1 MSTINVGQFNLM
13 RVDRKVDFG
22 FYMDDGGEGILLPKR
37 FVPSGLQIGDTIS
50 VFVYHDSDNRLIATT
65 QEPFAVVGDIAALKV
80 VEVTSQGAF
89 LDWGLMKDLFVPVSQ
104 QLSNMRLGGKY
115 LVKLYLDKQTGRV
128 AATEKIDNQISN
140 DVLTVKEGEKVK
152 IQVYRESE
160 IGYVVIVN
168 QVHQGLVYKNEVF
181 THLHIGQFID
191 EAFVKKI
198 REDNKLDIG
207 LGKQGGEKLADDNQ
221 KIMSLLKSHK
231 GFLPYHDKSAP
242 DDIYAFFGM
251 SKKAFNDF
259 NDKLKVVAMAGSV
272 KEGVQEILRHSPDL
286 VFLDIQM
293 PGLDGLN
300 VFKQLA
306 SKPAVIFCSAYAE
319 HAVAAFEL
327 SAVDYL
333 LKPFSAE
340 RFQQAL
346 FKACGKIIAAADRRR
361 SSRPAV
367 RCPSW
372 SEAQVRLRHRA
383 DRYRRG
389 TARRRPSPTRR

>member
-13 RVDRKVDFG
+13 RVDRRVDFG
-22 FYMDDGGEGILLPKR
+22 FYMDDGAEGILLPKR
-37 FVPSGLQIGDTIS
+37 FVPSGLQVDDTIS

-65 QEPFAVVGDIAALKV
+65 QEPLAVVGDIAALKV

-104 QLSNMRLGGKY
+104 QLSTMRLGGKY
-115 LVKLYLDKQTGRV
+115 LVKLYIDAQTGRV
-128 AATEKIDNQISN
+128 AATEKIDKQISN
-140 DVLTVKEGEKVK
+140 DHLTVKEGEKVK

-221 KIMSLLKSHK
+221 KIISLLKSHK

-251 SKKAFNDF
+251 SKKAFKMNVGMLY
-259 NDKLKVVAMAGSV
+259 KLKLIRIEEDG
-272 KEGVQEILRHSPDL
+272 IHL
-286 VFLDIQM
+286 M
-293 PGLDGLN
+293 PE
-300 VFKQLA
+300 VTSTA
-306 SKPAVIFCSAYAE
+306 TPA
-319 HAVAAFEL
+319 
-327 SAVDYL
+327 
-333 LKPFSAE
+333 
-340 RFQQAL
+340 
-346 FKACGKIIAAADRRR
+346 
-361 SSRPAV
+361 
-367 RCPSW
+367 
-372 SEAQVRLRHRA
+372 
-383 DRYRRG
+383 
-389 TARRRPSPTRR
+389 

>member
-1 MSTINVGQFNLM
+1 MSAINVGQFNLM

-37 FVPSGLQIGDTIS
+37 FVPSGLQIDDTIS

-104 QLSNMRLGGKY
+104 QLSTMRLGGKY
-115 LVKLYLDKQTGRV
+115 LVKLYIDAQTGRV
-128 AATEKIDNQISN
+128 AATEKIDKQISN
-140 DVLTVKEGEKVK
+140 DILTVKEGEKVK

-242 DDIYAFFGM
+242 DEIYAFFGM
-251 SKKAFNDF
+251 SKKAFKMNVGMLY
-259 NDKLKVVAMAGSV
+259 KLKLISIEEDGIHLIPET
-272 KEGVQEILRHSPDL
+272 K
-286 VFLDIQM
+286 LDT
-293 PGLDGLN
+293 PVEVL
-300 VFKQLA
+300 
-306 SKPAVIFCSAYAE
+306 
-319 HAVAAFEL
+319 
-327 SAVDYL
+327 
-333 LKPFSAE
+333 
-340 RFQQAL
+340 
-346 FKACGKIIAAADRRR
+346 
-361 SSRPAV
+361 
-367 RCPSW
+367 
-372 SEAQVRLRHRA
+372 
-383 DRYRRG
+383 
-389 TARRRPSPTRR
+389 PTT

>member
-37 FVPSGLQIGDTIS
+37 FVPSGLQIDDTIS

-104 QLSNMRLGGKY
+104 QLSTMRLGGKY
-115 LVKLYLDKQTGRV
+115 LVKLYIDAQTGRV
-128 AATEKIDNQISN
+128 AATEKIDKQISN
-140 DVLTVKEGEKVK
+140 DDLTVKEGEKVK

-251 SKKAFNDF
+251 SKKAFKMNVGMLY
-259 NDKLKVVAMAGSV
+259 KLKLISIEDDGIHLIPETKV
-272 KEGVQEILRHSPDL
+272 
-286 VFLDIQM
+286 DI
-293 PGLDGLN
+293 PL
-300 VFKQLA
+300 
-306 SKPAVIFCSAYAE
+306 E
-319 HAVAAFEL
+319 
-327 SAVDYL
+327 
-333 LKPFSAE
+333 
-340 RFQQAL
+340 
-346 FKACGKIIAAADRRR
+346 
-361 SSRPAV
+361 
-367 RCPSW
+367 
-372 SEAQVRLRHRA
+372 EAP
-383 DRYRRG
+383 
-389 TARRRPSPTRR
+389 TA

>member
-22 FYMDDGGEGILLPKR
+22 FYMDDGAEGILLPKR
-37 FVPSGLQIGDTIS
+37 FVPSGLQVDDTIS

-65 QEPFAVVGDIAALKV
+65 QEPLAVVGDIAALKV

-104 QLSNMRLGGKY
+104 QLSTMRLGGKY
-115 LVKLYLDKQTGRV
+115 LVKLYIDAQTGRV
-128 AATEKIDNQISN
+128 AATEKIDKQISN
-140 DVLTVKEGEKVK
+140 DNLTVKEGEKVK

-168 QVHQGLVYKNEVF
+168 QIHQGLVYKNEVF

-207 LGKQGGEKLADDNQ
+207 LVKQGGEKLADDNQ
-221 KIMSLLKSHK
+221 KIISLLKSHK

-251 SKKAFNDF
+251 SKKAFKMNVGILY
-259 NDKLKVVAMAGSV
+259 KLKLITIEEDG
-272 KEGVQEILRHSPDL
+272 IHL
-286 VFLDIQM
+286 VPETI
-293 PGLDGLN
+293 
-300 VFKQLA
+300 
-306 SKPAVIFCSAYAE
+306 
-319 HAVAAFEL
+319 
-327 SAVDYL
+327 
-333 LKPFSAE
+333 
-340 RFQQAL
+340 
-346 FKACGKIIAAADRRR
+346 
-361 SSRPAV
+361 
-367 RCPSW
+367 
-372 SEAQVRLRHRA
+372 
-383 DRYRRG
+383 
-389 TARRRPSPTRR
+389 PTT

>member
-104 QLSNMRLGGKY
+104 QLSTMRLGGKY
-115 LVKLYLDKQTGRV
+115 LVKLYIDAQTGRV
-128 AATEKIDNQISN
+128 AATEKIDKQISN
-140 DVLTVKEGEKVK
+140 DDLTVKEGEKVK

-251 SKKAFNDF
+251 SKKAFKMNVGMLY
-259 NDKLKVVAMAGSV
+259 KLKLISI
-272 KEGVQEILRHSPDL
+272 EE
-286 VFLDIQM
+286 
-293 PGLDGLN
+293 DGIHLI
-300 VFKQLA
+300 
-306 SKPAVIFCSAYAE
+306 P
-319 HAVAAFEL
+319 
-327 SAVDYL
+327 
-333 LKPFSAE
+333 
-340 RFQQAL
+340 
-346 FKACGKIIAAADRRR
+346 
-361 SSRPAV
+361 
-367 RCPSW
+367 
-372 SEAQVRLRHRA
+372 EAKVEATTEVL
-383 DRYRRG
+383 
-389 TARRRPSPTRR
+389 PTT

>member
-37 FVPSGLQIGDTIS
+37 FVPSGLQIDDTIS

-89 LDWGLMKDLFVPVSQ
+89 LDWGLMKDVFVPVSQ
-104 QLSNMRLGGKY
+104 QLSTMRLGGKY
-115 LVKLYLDKQTGRV
+115 LVKLYIDAQTGRV
-128 AATEKIDNQISN
+128 AATEKIDKQISN
-140 DVLTVKEGEKVK
+140 DILTVKEGEKVK

-251 SKKAFNDF
+251 SKKAFKMNVGMLY
-259 NDKLKVVAMAGSV
+259 KLKLISI
-272 KEGVQEILRHSPDL
+272 EE
-286 VFLDIQM
+286 
-293 PGLDGLN
+293 DGIHLI
-300 VFKQLA
+300 
-306 SKPAVIFCSAYAE
+306 P
-319 HAVAAFEL
+319 
-327 SAVDYL
+327 
-333 LKPFSAE
+333 
-340 RFQQAL
+340 
-346 FKACGKIIAAADRRR
+346 
-361 SSRPAV
+361 
-367 RCPSW
+367 
-372 SEAQVRLRHRA
+372 EATVEVTTEA
-383 DRYRRG
+383 IPN
-389 TARRRPSPTRR
+389 T

>member
-22 FYMDDGGEGILLPKR
+22 FYMDDGAEGILLPKR

-65 QEPFAVVGDIAALKV
+65 QEPLAVVGDIAALKV

-104 QLSNMRLGGKY
+104 QLSTMRLGGKY
-115 LVKLYLDKQTGRV
+115 LVKLYIDGQTGRV
-128 AATEKIDNQISN
+128 AATEKIDKQISN
-140 DVLTVKEGEKVK
+140 DHLTVKEGEKVK
-152 IQVYRESE
+152 VQVYRESE

-207 LGKQGGEKLADDNQ
+207 LGKQGGEKLAYDNQ
-221 KIMSLLKSHK
+221 KIISLLKSHK

-251 SKKAFNDF
+251 SKKAFKMNVGMLY
-259 NDKLKVVAMAGSV
+259 KLKLITI
-272 KEGVQEILRHSPDL
+272 EE
-286 VFLDIQM
+286 
-293 PGLDGLN
+293 DGIH
-300 VFKQLA
+300 LA
-306 SKPAVIFCSAYAE
+306 PETTATAE
-319 HAVAAFEL
+319 T
-327 SAVDYL
+327 
-333 LKPFSAE
+333 
-340 RFQQAL
+340 
-346 FKACGKIIAAADRRR
+346 AAD
-361 SSRPAV
+361 
-367 RCPSW
+367 
-372 SEAQVRLRHRA
+372 
-383 DRYRRG
+383 
-389 TARRRPSPTRR
+389 

>member
-1 MSTINVGQFNLM
+1 MSAINIGQFNLM

-37 FVPSGLQIGDTIS
+37 FVPSGLQIDDTIS

-89 LDWGLMKDLFVPVSQ
+89 LDWGLMKDVFVPVSQ
-104 QLSNMRLGGKY
+104 QLSTMRLGGKY
-115 LVKLYLDKQTGRV
+115 LVKLYIDAQTGRV
-128 AATEKIDNQISN
+128 AATEKIDKQISN
-140 DVLTVKEGEKVK
+140 DNLTVKEGEKVK

-251 SKKAFNDF
+251 SKKAFKMNVGMLY
-259 NDKLKVVAMAGSV
+259 KLKLISIEEDGIHLIPET
-272 KEGVQEILRHSPDL
+272 K
-286 VFLDIQM
+286 LDT
-293 PGLDGLN
+293 
-300 VFKQLA
+300 
-306 SKPAVIFCSAYAE
+306 PAEV
-319 HAVAAFEL
+319 L
-327 SAVDYL
+327 
-333 LKPFSAE
+333 
-340 RFQQAL
+340 
-346 FKACGKIIAAADRRR
+346 
-361 SSRPAV
+361 
-367 RCPSW
+367 
-372 SEAQVRLRHRA
+372 
-383 DRYRRG
+383 
-389 TARRRPSPTRR
+389 PTT

>member
-22 FYMDDGGEGILLPKR
+22 FYMDDGAEGILLPKR

-65 QEPFAVVGDIAALKV
+65 QEPLAVVGDIAALKV

-104 QLSNMRLGGKY
+104 QLSTMRLGGKY
-115 LVKLYLDKQTGRV
+115 LVKLYIDAQTGRV
-128 AATEKIDNQISN
+128 AATEKIDKQINN
-140 DVLTVKEGEKVK
+140 DELTVKEGEKVK
-152 IQVYRESE
+152 VQVFRESE

-198 REDNKLDIG
+198 REGNKLDIG
-207 LGKQGGEKLADDNQ
+207 LGKQGGEKLAEDNQ
-221 KIMSLLKSHK
+221 KIISLLKSHK

-251 SKKAFNDF
+251 SKKAFKMNVGILY
-259 NDKLKVVAMAGSV
+259 KLKLITI
-272 KEGVQEILRHSPDL
+272 EE
-286 VFLDIQM
+286 
-293 PGLDGLN
+293 DGIH
-300 VFKQLA
+300 LA
-306 SKPAVIFCSAYAE
+306 PETIVIAE
-319 HAVAAFEL
+319 
-327 SAVDYL
+327 
-333 LKPFSAE
+333 
-340 RFQQAL
+340 
-346 FKACGKIIAAADRRR
+346 AAAD
-361 SSRPAV
+361 
-367 RCPSW
+367 
-372 SEAQVRLRHRA
+372 
-383 DRYRRG
+383 
-389 TARRRPSPTRR
+389 

>member
-37 FVPSGLQIGDTIS
+37 FVPSGLQIDDTIS

-89 LDWGLMKDLFVPVSQ
+89 LDWGLMKDVFVPVSQ
-104 QLSNMRLGGKY
+104 QLSTMRLGGKY
-115 LVKLYLDKQTGRV
+115 LVKLYIDAQTGRV
-128 AATEKIDNQISN
+128 AATEKIDKQISN
-140 DVLTVKEGEKVK
+140 DNLTVKEGEKVK

-251 SKKAFNDF
+251 SKKAFKMNVGMLY
-259 NDKLKVVAMAGSV
+259 KLKLISIEEDGIHLIPEAKVETPV
-272 KEGVQEILRHSPDL
+272 EGVP
-286 VFLDIQM
+286 
-293 PGLDGLN
+293 
-300 VFKQLA
+300 
-306 SKPAVIFCSAYAE
+306 
-319 HAVAAFEL
+319 
-327 SAVDYL
+327 
-333 LKPFSAE
+333 
-340 RFQQAL
+340 
-346 FKACGKIIAAADRRR
+346 
-361 SSRPAV
+361 
-367 RCPSW
+367 
-372 SEAQVRLRHRA
+372 
-383 DRYRRG
+383 
-389 TARRRPSPTRR
+389 TA

>member
-1 MSTINVGQFNLM
+1 MSAINVGQFNLM

-89 LDWGLMKDLFVPVSQ
+89 LDWGLMKDVFVPVSQ
-104 QLSNMRLGGKY
+104 QLSTMRLGGKY
-115 LVKLYLDKQTGRV
+115 LVKLYIDAQTGRV
-128 AATEKIDNQISN
+128 AATEKIDKQISN
-140 DVLTVKEGEKVK
+140 DNLTVKEGEKVK
-152 IQVYRESE
+152 IQVYRESD

-251 SKKAFNDF
+251 SKKAFKMNVGMLY
-259 NDKLKVVAMAGSV
+259 KLKLISI
-272 KEGVQEILRHSPDL
+272 EE
-286 VFLDIQM
+286 
-293 PGLDGLN
+293 DGIHLIPET
-300 VFKQLA
+300 K
-306 SKPAVIFCSAYAE
+306 
-319 HAVAAFEL
+319 
-327 SAVDYL
+327 VDT
-333 LKPFSAE
+333 PVE
-340 RFQQAL
+340 EV
-346 FKACGKIIAAADRRR
+346 
-361 SSRPAV
+361 P
-367 RCPSW
+367 
-372 SEAQVRLRHRA
+372 
-383 DRYRRG
+383 
-389 TARRRPSPTRR
+389 TA

>member
-22 FYMDDGGEGILLPKR
+22 FYMDDGAEGILLPKR

-89 LDWGLMKDLFVPVSQ
+89 LDWNLMKDLFVPVSQ
-104 QLSNMRLGGKY
+104 QLSTMRLGGKY
-115 LVKLYLDKQTGRV
+115 LVKLYIDAQTGRV
-128 AATEKIDNQISN
+128 AATEKIDKQINN
-140 DVLTVKEGEKVK
+140 DLLTVKEGEKVK
-152 IQVYRESE
+152 VQVYRESE

-198 REDNKLDIG
+198 REGNKLDIG
-207 LGKQGGEKLADDNQ
+207 LGKQGGEKLAEDNQ
-221 KIMSLLKSHK
+221 KIISLLKSHK

-251 SKKAFNDF
+251 SKKAFKMNVGILY
-259 NDKLKVVAMAGSV
+259 KLKLITIEEDGIHLAP
-272 KEGVQEILRHSPDL
+272 EIT
-286 VFLDIQM
+286 
-293 PGLDGLN
+293 
-300 VFKQLA
+300 A
-306 SKPAVIFCSAYAE
+306 TTE
-319 HAVAAFEL
+319 T
-327 SAVDYL
+327 
-333 LKPFSAE
+333 
-340 RFQQAL
+340 
-346 FKACGKIIAAADRRR
+346 AAD
-361 SSRPAV
+361 
-367 RCPSW
+367 
-372 SEAQVRLRHRA
+372 
-383 DRYRRG
+383 
-389 TARRRPSPTRR
+389 

>member
-37 FVPSGLQIGDTIS
+37 FVPSGLQIDDTIS

-104 QLSNMRLGGKY
+104 QLSTMRLGGKY
-115 LVKLYLDKQTGRV
+115 LVKLYIDAQTGRV
-128 AATEKIDNQISN
+128 AATEKIDKQISN
-140 DVLTVKEGEKVK
+140 DNLTVKEGEKVK

-251 SKKAFNDF
+251 SKKAFKMNVGMLY
-259 NDKLKVVAMAGSV
+259 KLKLISI
-272 KEGVQEILRHSPDL
+272 EE
-286 VFLDIQM
+286 
-293 PGLDGLN
+293 DGIHLIPEAT
-300 VFKQLA
+300 L
-306 SKPAVIFCSAYAE
+306 E
-319 HAVAAFEL
+319 TTEAA
-327 SAVDYL
+327 
-333 LKPFSAE
+333 
-340 RFQQAL
+340 
-346 FKACGKIIAAADRRR
+346 
-361 SSRPAV
+361 
-367 RCPSW
+367 
-372 SEAQVRLRHRA
+372 
-383 DRYRRG
+383 
-389 TARRRPSPTRR
+389 PTI

>member
-37 FVPSGLQIGDTIS
+37 FVPSGLQIDDTIS

-89 LDWGLMKDLFVPVSQ
+89 LDWGLMKDVFVPVSQ
-104 QLSNMRLGGKY
+104 QLSTMRLGGKY
-115 LVKLYLDKQTGRV
+115 LVKLYIDAQTGRV
-128 AATEKIDNQISN
+128 AATEKIDKQISN
-140 DVLTVKEGEKVK
+140 DILTVKEGEKVK

-251 SKKAFNDF
+251 SKKAFKMNVGMLY
-259 NDKLKVVAMAGSV
+259 KLKLISIEA
-272 KEGVQEILRHSPDL
+272 
-286 VFLDIQM
+286 
-293 PGLDGLN
+293 DGIHLIPEA
-300 VFKQLA
+300 KIDT
-306 SKPAVIFCSAYAE
+306 PAEV
-319 HAVAAFEL
+319 L
-327 SAVDYL
+327 
-333 LKPFSAE
+333 
-340 RFQQAL
+340 
-346 FKACGKIIAAADRRR
+346 
-361 SSRPAV
+361 
-367 RCPSW
+367 
-372 SEAQVRLRHRA
+372 
-383 DRYRRG
+383 
-389 TARRRPSPTRR
+389 PTT

>member
-22 FYMDDGGEGILLPKR
+22 FYMDDGAEGILLPKR

-65 QEPFAVVGDIAALKV
+65 QEPLAVVGDIAALKV

-104 QLSNMRLGGKY
+104 QLSTMRLGGKY
-115 LVKLYLDKQTGRV
+115 LVKLYIDAQTGRV
-128 AATEKIDNQISN
+128 AATEKIDKQINN
-140 DVLTVKEGEKVK
+140 DELTVKEGEKVK
-152 IQVYRESE
+152 VQVFRESE

-198 REDNKLDIG
+198 REGNKLDIG

-221 KIMSLLKSHK
+221 KIISLLKSHK

-251 SKKAFNDF
+251 SKKAFKMNVGILY
-259 NDKLKVVAMAGSV
+259 KLKLITI
-272 KEGVQEILRHSPDL
+272 EE
-286 VFLDIQM
+286 
-293 PGLDGLN
+293 DGIH
-300 VFKQLA
+300 LA
-306 SKPAVIFCSAYAE
+306 PETIVIAE
-319 HAVAAFEL
+319 
-327 SAVDYL
+327 
-333 LKPFSAE
+333 
-340 RFQQAL
+340 
-346 FKACGKIIAAADRRR
+346 AAAD
-361 SSRPAV
+361 
-367 RCPSW
+367 
-372 SEAQVRLRHRA
+372 
-383 DRYRRG
+383 
-389 TARRRPSPTRR
+389 

>member
-22 FYMDDGGEGILLPKR
+22 FYMDDGAEGILLPKR
-37 FVPSGLQIGDTIS
+37 FVPSGLQVDDTIS

-80 VEVTSQGAF
+80 VDITGQGAF

-152 IQVYRESE
+152 LQVYRESD

-181 THLHIGQFID
+181 THLHIGQMI
-191 EAFVKKI
+191 EEGFVKKI

-207 LGKQGGEKLADDNQ
+207 IGKQGVEKLDDDQ
-221 KIMSLLKSHK
+221 LKLIQLLKLHK
-231 GFLPYHDKSAP
+231 GFLPYHDKSSP
-242 DDIYAFFGM
+242 EDIYAFFGI
-251 SKKAFNDF
+251 SKKAFKMNVGMLYKAKKITIEDGGIR
-259 NDKLKVVAMAGSV
+259 LIAEAPTTSET
-272 KEGVQEILRHSPDL
+272 KE
-286 VFLDIQM
+286 
-293 PGLDGLN
+293 
-300 VFKQLA
+300 A
-306 SKPAVIFCSAYAE
+306 
-319 HAVAAFEL
+319 
-327 SAVDYL
+327 
-333 LKPFSAE
+333 
-340 RFQQAL
+340 
-346 FKACGKIIAAADRRR
+346 
-361 SSRPAV
+361 
-367 RCPSW
+367 
-372 SEAQVRLRHRA
+372 
-383 DRYRRG
+383 
-389 TARRRPSPTRR
+389 

>member
-37 FVPSGLQIGDTIS
+37 FVPSGLQIDDTIS

-89 LDWGLMKDLFVPVSQ
+89 LDWGLMKDVFVPVSQ
-104 QLSNMRLGGKY
+104 QLSTMRLGGKY
-115 LVKLYLDKQTGRV
+115 LVKLYIDAQNGRV
-128 AATEKIDNQISN
+128 AATEKIDKQISN
-140 DVLTVKEGEKVK
+140 DILTVKEGEKVK

-251 SKKAFNDF
+251 SKKAFKMNVGMLY
-259 NDKLKVVAMAGSV
+259 KLKLISIEEDG
-272 KEGVQEILRHSPDL
+272 IHL
-286 VFLDIQM
+286 M
-293 PGLDGLN
+293 PETKVDTP
-300 VFKQLA
+300 V
-306 SKPAVIFCSAYAE
+306 
-319 HAVAAFEL
+319 EL
-327 SAVDYL
+327 KL
-333 LKPFSAE
+333 
-340 RFQQAL
+340 
-346 FKACGKIIAAADRRR
+346 
-361 SSRPAV
+361 
-367 RCPSW
+367 
-372 SEAQVRLRHRA
+372 
-383 DRYRRG
+383 
-389 TARRRPSPTRR
+389 

>member
-37 FVPSGLQIGDTIS
+37 FVPSGLQIDDTIS

-104 QLSNMRLGGKY
+104 QLSTMRLGGKY
-115 LVKLYLDKQTGRV
+115 LVKLYIDAQTGRV
-128 AATEKIDNQISN
+128 AATEKIDKQISN
-140 DVLTVKEGEKVK
+140 DILTVKEGEKVK

-221 KIMSLLKSHK
+221 KIMNLLKSHK

-251 SKKAFNDF
+251 SKKAFKMNVGMLY
-259 NDKLKVVAMAGSV
+259 KLKLISIEEDGIHLVPEATV
-272 KEGVQEILRHSPDL
+272 EITT
-286 VFLDIQM
+286 
-293 PGLDGLN
+293 
-300 VFKQLA
+300 
-306 SKPAVIFCSAYAE
+306 
-319 HAVAAFEL
+319 
-327 SAVDYL
+327 
-333 LKPFSAE
+333 
-340 RFQQAL
+340 
-346 FKACGKIIAAADRRR
+346 
-361 SSRPAV
+361 
-367 RCPSW
+367 
-372 SEAQVRLRHRA
+372 EAI
-383 DRYRRG
+383 
-389 TARRRPSPTRR
+389 PNS

>member
-37 FVPSGLQIGDTIS
+37 FVPSGLQIDDTIS

-104 QLSNMRLGGKY
+104 QLSTMRLGGKY
-115 LVKLYLDKQTGRV
+115 LVKLYIDAQTGRV
-128 AATEKIDNQISN
+128 AATEKIDKQISN
-140 DVLTVKEGEKVK
+140 DDLTVKEGEKVK

-251 SKKAFNDF
+251 SKKAFKMNVGMLY
-259 NDKLKVVAMAGSV
+259 KLKLIRI
-272 KEGVQEILRHSPDL
+272 EE
-286 VFLDIQM
+286 
-293 PGLDGLN
+293 DGIHLIPEAT
-300 VFKQLA
+300 VDT
-306 SKPAVIFCSAYAE
+306 PAEV
-319 HAVAAFEL
+319 L
-327 SAVDYL
+327 
-333 LKPFSAE
+333 
-340 RFQQAL
+340 
-346 FKACGKIIAAADRRR
+346 
-361 SSRPAV
+361 
-367 RCPSW
+367 
-372 SEAQVRLRHRA
+372 
-383 DRYRRG
+383 
-389 TARRRPSPTRR
+389 PTS

>member
-37 FVPSGLQIGDTIS
+37 FVPSGLQIDDTIS

-104 QLSNMRLGGKY
+104 QLSTMRLGGKY
-115 LVKLYLDKQTGRV
+115 LVKLYIDAQTGRV
-128 AATEKIDNQISN
+128 AATEKIDKQISN
-140 DVLTVKEGEKVK
+140 DDLTVKEGEKVK

-251 SKKAFNDF
+251 SKKAFKMNVGMLY
-259 NDKLKVVAMAGSV
+259 KLKLIRI
-272 KEGVQEILRHSPDL
+272 EE
-286 VFLDIQM
+286 
-293 PGLDGLN
+293 DGIHLIPEAT
-300 VFKQLA
+300 L
-306 SKPAVIFCSAYAE
+306 E
-319 HAVAAFEL
+319 TTEAA
-327 SAVDYL
+327 
-333 LKPFSAE
+333 
-340 RFQQAL
+340 
-346 FKACGKIIAAADRRR
+346 
-361 SSRPAV
+361 
-367 RCPSW
+367 
-372 SEAQVRLRHRA
+372 
-383 DRYRRG
+383 
-389 TARRRPSPTRR
+389 PTI